1 MDILDFSADNQ
12 ANISDLGESFNDSL
26 EELKDKL
33 QDVETEVDERLSY
46 LERRLIDFLDAYE
59 DIIIPRKY
67 TNYEECEDELPFT
80 N

>member
-33 QDVETEVDERLSY
+33 QDVRLSY